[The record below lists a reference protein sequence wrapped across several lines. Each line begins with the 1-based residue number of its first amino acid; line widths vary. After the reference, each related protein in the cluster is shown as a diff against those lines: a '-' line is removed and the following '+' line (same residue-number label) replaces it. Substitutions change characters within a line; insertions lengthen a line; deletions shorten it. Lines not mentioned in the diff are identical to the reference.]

1 MLTERLTQGLEDSFS
16 LREKRP
22 RRRTTLP
29 VNVSITWRIFSLC
42 NMR

>member
-16 LREKRP
+16 ARAEKRP

-29 VNVSITWRIFSLC
+29 VNVSIDLVDFSDC
-42 NMR
+42 GA